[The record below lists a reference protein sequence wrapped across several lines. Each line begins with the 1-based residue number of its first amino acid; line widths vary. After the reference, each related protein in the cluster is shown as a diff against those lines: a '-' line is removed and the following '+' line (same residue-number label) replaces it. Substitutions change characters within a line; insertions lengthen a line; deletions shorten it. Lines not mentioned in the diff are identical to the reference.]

1 MDPESVIKLDRE
13 GEISY
18 DFPYMWNLKRNNTN
32 ELMKQKETHRLRKRT
47 YGCWGEGI
55 VRKFGMDMYHC
66 FISSLLN
73 QYYFIKMVKN
83 KH

>member
-1 MDPESVIKLDRE
+1 
-13 GEISY
+13 
-18 DFPYMWNLKRNNTN
+18 MWNLKRNDTN
-32 ELMKQKETHRLRKRT
+32 ELTKQKETHRLRKRT